1 MLEKE
6 SSFLVR
12 IIRFKSCSQL
22 ERRLYAQ
29 SSLEE
34 YHSIRGW
41 MASKLDI
48 VFQGFIDLQ
57 TYFLLGD
64 FSLGLVEFLEKQN
77 KSINKLIDGYFI
89 VYTLGRR

>member
-1 MLEKE
+1 MLDKE

-34 YHSIRGW
+34 YHSIREW

-48 VFQGFIDLQ
+48 VFHGFIDLQ

-89 VYTLGRR
+89 VHTLGRR

>member
-34 YHSIRGW
+34 YHSIREW

-48 VFQGFIDLQ
+48 VLQGFIDLQ
-57 TYFLLGD
+57 TYFLFED

-89 VYTLGRR
+89 VHTLGRR

>member
-12 IIRFKSCSQL
+12 IIQFKSCSRL

-34 YHSIRGW
+34 YHSIREW
-41 MASKLDI
+41 MASKLGFI
-48 VFQGFIDLQ
+48 QGFIDLQ

-64 FSLGLVEFLEKQN
+64 FSLGLVEFVEKQN

-89 VYTLGRR
+89 VHTLGRR

>member
-57 TYFLLGD
+57 TYFLFED

-89 VYTLGRR
+89 VHTLGRR

>member
-34 YHSIRGW
+34 YHSIREW

-57 TYFLLGD
+57 TYLFED

-89 VYTLGRR
+89 VHTLGRR

>member
-12 IIRFKSCSQL
+12 IIQFKSCSRL

-34 YHSIRGW
+34 YHSIREW
-41 MASKLDI
+41 MASKLGFI
-48 VFQGFIDLQ
+48 QGFIDLQ

-64 FSLGLVEFLEKQN
+64 FSLGLVEFVEKQN

-89 VYTLGRR
+89 IHTLGRR